1 MNVKYVSVSLLAVVL
16 IVSLSAVSISAETTY
31 SEKTV
36 NLESGSD
43 IGTTIQETSEDTNLI
58 IILESNGNYTF
69 TSDGN
74 RNYDGH
80 NLIIVGNNATVMLP
94 ESGTT
99 KVELNYEAAVAPG
112 TSYDNL
118 IGSVCKIT
126 DVNFTTDSSTTSC
139 YFSLGYFQDVLI
151 SGCTFEKISV
161 SLQSY
166 SPGFEGLTEST
177 YEVSDCIW
185 TSPSGSYAGQFA
197 LTMQC
202 VHSSISDCSID
213 GYDRGVNASCSQYDG
228 RNSVSIQGMEF
239 SNIDNGPGIQ
249 VSYSLLNADI
259 SGCNFM
265 NCEVGIQI
273 HETTVSTGSVNSSDN
288 SFIGCDSDFCYS
300 SNDETGDISNASLRS
315 TGDLFTTANGQQ
327 KEPVISSGEN
337 ATDYPTDVVI
347 EDPVQVDPEP
357 PIIWD
362 DEDDYVPIPPVV
374 VDDSSDD
381 DTVTVVACAAAAVVA
396 ALMAVFLIIERR
408 KG

>member
-1 MNVKYVSVSLLAVVL
+1 MNIKFVSASLLAVVL

-43 IGTTIQETSEDTNLI
+43 IGTTIQETSWNINLT
-58 IILESNGNYTF
+58 IILESNGYYTF
-69 TSDGN
+69 SSDGN

-80 NLIIVGNNATVMLP
+80 NLTIIGNNATVMLP
-94 ESGTT
+94 ESGTS

-126 DVNFTTDSSTTSC
+126 DVNFSTDSTTASC

-151 SGCTFEKISV
+151 SGCTFEKVSV

-166 SPGFEGLTEST
+166 SPNFEGLTEST
-177 YEVSDCIW
+177 YEVTDCIW
-185 TSPSGSYAGQFA
+185 TAPSGSYPNQFA

-202 VHSSISDCSID
+202 VHSSVSNCSID
-213 GYDRGVNASCSQYDG
+213 GYDRGVNASCSQYEG
-228 RNSVSIQGMEF
+228 RNSVSIQGTDF
-239 SNIDNGPGIQ
+239 SNIDNGPGLQ
-249 VSYSLLNADI
+249 VSYSLLSADV
-259 SGCNFM
+259 SGCSFM

-273 HETTVSTGSVNSSDN
+273 HETTVSTGSVSSSEN
-288 SFIGCDSDFCYS
+288 SFIGCDSDFRYS
-300 SNDETGDISNASLRS
+300 SNDETGDISKASLRS
-315 TGDLFTTANGQQ
+315 SEDLFTTANGQQ
-327 KEPVISSGEN
+327 KDPVISLDEN
-337 ATDYPTDVVI
+337 ATDEPTDVVI
-347 EDPVQVDPEP
+347 EDPVQVEPDP

-362 DEDDYVPIPPVV
+362 DDDDYVSIPPVV
-374 VDDSSDD
+374 VDDSSGD